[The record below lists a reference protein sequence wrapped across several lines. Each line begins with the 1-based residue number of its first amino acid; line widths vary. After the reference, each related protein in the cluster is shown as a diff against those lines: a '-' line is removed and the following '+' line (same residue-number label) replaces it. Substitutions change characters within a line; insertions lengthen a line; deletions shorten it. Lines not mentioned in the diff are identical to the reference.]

1 MTAEQTKSCATILI
15 IDDTRT
21 NIRILGEALSPE
33 YNIVVATDGEQG
45 LALARDETNQP
56 DLILLD
62 IMMPGMD
69 GYQVCNELKK
79 NKTTSAIPVIFITAL
94 GSDSEEQKGF
104 EIGAVDYIQKPFLL
118 PLAKARIKNQL
129 ALKQARTRAEDAN
142 RAKSAFL
149 ANMSHEIRTP
159 MNAIIGMTAL
169 TLKTNLDSTQ
179 QRHLN
184 IVKTAADILL
194 DLLNDILNFSKIES
208 DKIELERQP
217 FDLRQT
223 IKGVTDTLA
232 LSAQEKGLEMISQI
246 ALKQTSVVGD
256 SLRLRQILLNLIGN
270 AIKFTSKGHVQLV
283 VRLIAEESDTM
294 TCQFSVTD
302 TGKGIP
308 AEQQDKIF
316 TEFSQADSS
325 ITRTYGGTGLGLAIS
340 RKLIELMDGR
350 IWLNSTAGEGSTF
363 YFTLQFKKGPPSAE
377 QQVSDDVDPLPL
389 VEVNAAES
397 QQAPMDIPRLNILLV
412 EDNLINQEL
421 ARIILEQDGHQ
432 VTLVE
437 NGLRA
442 LEILT
447 DNVFDL
453 VFMDIEMPEMDG
465 ISATRLIRQCEEGK
479 GDQTGEHRELL
490 VRLANQP
497 KKGRLPIIAMTAH
510 VMPEHKAQC
519 FAFGMDEYISKP
531 FQPEEIAEVI
541 RRIYG
546 GLPRPHQKMPDFHN
560 APSLQDKIK
569 KYMTTTYG
577 ITEKQS
583 LTFLEVAKKSL
594 GTSLQEARQAFAG
607 GKNKEKELAMLAHK
621 IKGSLLNIG
630 LADIADI
637 ARQIEDGAKNA
648 APGTLEQQLEMLKTA
663 MKPLLEED

>member
-45 LALARDETNQP
+45 LALARDEMNQP

-62 IMMPGMD
+62 IMMPGMN
-69 GYQVCNELKK
+69 GYQVCNELKR

-94 GSDSEEQKGF
+94 SSDSDEQKGF
-104 EIGAVDYIQKPFLL
+104 EIGAVDYIQKPFFL
-118 PLAKARIKNQL
+118 PLVKARIKNLL
-129 ALKQARTRAEDAN
+129 ALKQAQTRAEAAN

-159 MNAIIGMTAL
+159 MNAIIGLTAL
-169 TLKTNLDSTQ
+169 TLKTNLNSKQ
-179 QRHLN
+179 QRHLT
-184 IVKTAADILL
+184 IVKNAADILL
-194 DLLNDILNFSKIES
+194 GLLNDILNFSKIEA
-208 DKIELERQP
+208 DKVELEEQP

-232 LSAQEKGLEMISQI
+232 LSAHEKGLEMISQI

-256 SLRLRQILLNLIGN
+256 SLRLRQILLNLVGN
-270 AIKFTSKGHVQLV
+270 AIKFTSKGHVQLL

-294 TCQFSVTD
+294 TCQFSVKD

-316 TEFSQADSS
+316 TEFSQTDSS

-340 RKLIELMDGR
+340 RKLSELMGGR
-350 IWLNSTAGEGSTF
+350 IWLSSTPGEGSTF
-363 YFTLQFKKGPPSAE
+363 YFTVRFKKGSPSAE
-377 QQVSDDVDPLPL
+377 QQVSDDVDRLPL
-389 VEVNAAES
+389 VEGNAAES
-397 QQAPMDIPRLNILLV
+397 QQAPIDIPRLNILLV

-421 ARIILEQDGHQ
+421 AKIIMEQDGHQ
-432 VTLVE
+432 VTIVE

-465 ISATRLIRQCEEGK
+465 LSATRLIRQCEEGK

-490 VRLANQP
+490 ARLANQP
-497 KKGRLPIIAMTAH
+497 KKGHLPIIAMTAH
-510 VMPEHKAQC
+510 VMSEHKAQC
-519 FAFGMDEYISKP
+519 FAAGMDEYISKP
-531 FQPEEIAEVI
+531 FQQEEIAEVI
-541 RRIYG
+541 RRIYSG
-546 GLPRPHQKMPDFHN
+546 FPRPD
-560 APSLQDKIK
+560 
-569 KYMTTTYG
+569 
-577 ITEKQS
+577 
-583 LTFLEVAKKSL
+583 
-594 GTSLQEARQAFAG
+594 
-607 GKNKEKELAMLAHK
+607 
-621 IKGSLLNIG
+621 
-630 LADIADI
+630 
-637 ARQIEDGAKNA
+637 
-648 APGTLEQQLEMLKTA
+648 
-663 MKPLLEED
+663 